1 MQITVSAM
9 TAGDIVRATA
19 GSGLEWKP
27 YSDWYSLPD
36 RPGAYFWAGSPVA
49 VPANP
54 APAEE
59 PALPASLPA
68 DLVHRDI
75 DKDAEDVILYIGK
88 AHGSLRKRHNQVW
101 PGQGDV
107 PGEHG
112 HTRIVNRHGGRLY
125 AAEVAVCP
133 DQPCRPQCDGSD
145 GPETWERRLLT
156 LHLYRTGLV
165 PVINGGAW
173 FNREQH
179 FDSARQWAT
188 QAP

>member
-9 TAGDIVRATA
+9 TVGDIMRATA
-19 GSGLEWKP
+19 GSGLEWKR
-27 YSDWYSLPD
+27 YGDWRSLPY

-49 VPANP
+49 VPASP

-59 PALPASLPA
+59 TAMPASPPA
-68 DLVHRDI
+68 DLVHRDL
-75 DKDAEDVILYIGK
+75 DTYAEDVILYIGK
-88 AHGSLRKRHNQVW
+88 ANPSLRVRHSKVW

-107 PGEHG
+107 PGDHG
-112 HTRIVNRHGGRLY
+112 HTRIINRHGGRLY

-133 DQPCRPQCDGSD
+133 DQPCRPACDGSD
-145 GPETWERRLLT
+145 GAETWERRLLA

-173 FNREQH
+173 FNLGSH
-179 FDSARQWAT
+179 FDTARQWAA